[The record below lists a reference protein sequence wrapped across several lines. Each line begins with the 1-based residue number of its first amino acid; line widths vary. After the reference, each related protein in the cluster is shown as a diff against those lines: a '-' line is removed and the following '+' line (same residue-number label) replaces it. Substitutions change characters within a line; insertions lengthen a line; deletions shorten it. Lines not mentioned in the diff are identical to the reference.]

1 MLFGPYQ
8 GGNRRAGYRLAYNP
22 GGKPSLELLRVVR
35 RSPRVIETHDEPVN
49 LRDGRPHLLEWNR
62 TGDGTMTVSIDSRE
76 LMRVQDRRFRDPFDG
91 FTLIN
96 RGGDYAVRWIR
107 IKGTP

>member
-1 MLFGPYQ
+1 
-8 GGNRRAGYRLAYNP
+8 
-22 GGKPSLELLRVVR
+22 LELLRVGR
-35 RSPRVIETHDEPVN
+35 RGRRPRVIESYNDPVA

-76 LMRVQDRRFRDPFDG
+76 LMRVQDQRFRDPFDG

-107 IKGTP
+107 IKGTR